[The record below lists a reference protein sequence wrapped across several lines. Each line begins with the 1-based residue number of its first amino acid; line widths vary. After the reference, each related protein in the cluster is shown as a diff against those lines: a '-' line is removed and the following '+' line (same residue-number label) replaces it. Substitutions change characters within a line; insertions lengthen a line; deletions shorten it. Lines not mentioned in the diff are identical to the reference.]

1 MQRGLQLQAMNFRFG
16 VWLTRFS
23 RKRALLSGVSE
34 RTALDDLGARSPRD
48 RLENRLHLSDLIRS
62 VF

>member
-1 MQRGLQLQAMNFRFG
+1 MNFRFG